1 MSDNPQIDM
10 LLKLRGQIGL
20 EIQGLTDA
28 LAVKRKALAALEET
42 IDLLRGWTPEPEPV
56 KRQSHDKAAIREAI
70 LEAVL
75 QADAATGIPM
85 REIIEFV
92 SARGLLPAN
101 QENARKLL
109 WILTK
114 DMPEIEGR
122 GKMSGRRYFLTES
135 KVETEAK
142 RS

>member
-1 MSDNPQIDM
+1 MSDNPKIDM
-10 LLKLRGQIGL
+10 LLKL
-20 EIQGLTDA
+20 
-28 LAVKRKALAALEET
+28 AALKET
-42 IDLLRGWTPEPEPV
+42 IDLLRGWTPEPELV

-92 SARGLLPAN
+92 SARGLLPAS

-109 WILTK
+109 WILAK
-114 DMPEIEGR
+114 DIPEIEEIYR
-122 GKMSGRRYFLTES
+122 KS
-135 KVETEAK
+135 KAVARCPEGAT
-142 RS
+142 S